1 MLTHYYFFSVKKD
14 RAGTVGRQEEEFS
27 RTVANPSGGQKGT
40 CPGEG
45 DSDGGLVR
53 HTKRALQPEASQGL
67 DEADGNPVHLLRH
80 HTANV
85 VQVNICMSPIFLR
98 ES

>member
-27 RTVANPSGGQKGT
+27 RTVANPSGGQEGT
-40 CPGEG
+40 YPGAG

-53 HTKRALQPEASQGL
+53 HTKRALRPEASQGP
-67 DEADGNPVHLLRH
+67 DEADGNPVHLLPH
-80 HTANV
+80 SHA
-85 VQVNICMSPIFLR
+85 QLR
-98 ES
+98 SAGGQ